1 MGRQTAHEREGIIM
15 TSVQILCD
23 NNIGRMDFLG
33 EHGFAALIEHDGR
46 RYLFDTGQGHTLPH
60 NVQRGGI
67 ALKGIAAIFLSHGHF
82 DHTGGLAWV
91 LEQTGPVNVTAH
103 PAVFERHLARLSP
116 DPSAEPLYIGPPQPR
131 EALEA
136 AGASFDF
143 REATAEIAPGLHF
156 ITGYDRKP
164 DQTPG
169 DRQLLLAQ
177 GQDLVPDPIAEDAN
191 LLLETP
197 SGPVLV
203 LGCAHGGVLN
213 ILDHVREKLG
223 VERLHAVLGGTHLM
237 FYAPDQIQA
246 VIDSFEAF
254 QVKRVGV
261 SHCTGPQAGMIL
273 ARHFGERFQ
282 QASAGSRFD
291 F

>member
-1 MGRQTAHEREGIIM
+1 M

-33 EHGFAALIEHDGR
+33 EHGFAALIEHEGR

-60 NVQRGGI
+60 NVKHGGVD
-67 ALKGIAAIFLSHGHF
+67 LKGIEAILLSHGHF
-82 DHTGGLAWV
+82 DHTGGLAWA
-91 LEQTGPVNVTAH
+91 LEQTGPAKVIAH
-103 PAVFERHLARLSP
+103 PALFDRHMARLSP
-116 DPSAEPLYIGPPQPR
+116 DPAVAPLFVGSPQTR

-136 AGASFDF
+136 AGAAFDF
-143 REATAEIAPGLHF
+143 REATSEVAPGFHF
-156 ITGYDRKP
+156 IAGYERKP
-164 DQTPG
+164 ERTPG
-169 DRQLLLAQ
+169 DRQLVLAR
-177 GQDLVPDPIAEDAN
+177 GEDLVPDPIAEDAN
-191 LLLETP
+191 LLLDTA

-213 ILDHVREKLG
+213 ILDHVRETFG
-223 VERLHAVLGGTHLM
+223 IDRLHAVLGGTHLM
-237 FYAPDQIQA
+237 FYDPEQIQA
-246 VIDSFEAF
+246 AIDTFEDF

-273 ARHFGERFQ
+273 ARHFGDRFQ
-282 QASAGSRFD
+282 QAAAGSRFD